1 MEFRQS
7 MGTFVVKLSA
17 VCCAETRCICSN
29 SSWRTGFLE
38 IYILRQAHV
47 WRVVNIGLQLGSLQ
61 PPAPATQLAMEPQGG
76 EFVQN
81 HWITLMSTSTHRIF
95 TLIHGIG
102 LMADSFSSLV
112 SISFGFSMETY
123 FRKGAH
129 FCALQSLLEFLQ
141 VFSGGGGSH

>member
-1 MEFRQS
+1 MLRRAAY
-7 MGTFVVKLSA
+7 A
-17 VCCAETRCICSN
+17 VTLP
-29 SSWRTGFLE
+29 GGQLLLE

-47 WRVVNIGLQLGSLQ
+47 WTVVNIGLQLGSLQ

-81 HWITLMSTSTHRIF
+81 HWITFMSSSTHRIF
-95 TLIHGIG
+95 TLIHGTG

-123 FRKGAH
+123 FRTGAH
-129 FCALQSLLEFLQ
+129 FGRFAISFGVPTTVLWGRRKSLPA
-141 VFSGGGGSH
+141 VW